1 MSYVQCV
8 CVRGCVRET
17 FLLLFE
23 PHEFRL
29 FQRHCESYNRGAHA
43 EVSHESA
50 VMFAILQ
57 SVNGSEVSGSADDF
71 ECIVKW

>member
-1 MSYVQCV
+1 MCSVCIYMCV
-8 CVRGCVRET
+8 CGCERER

-43 EVSHESA
+43 DVSDEI
-50 VMFAILQ
+50 AIIFEILK
-57 SVNGSEVSGSADDF
+57 SGSGSGSGSAGDF
-71 ECIVKW
+71 EYIVKC